1 MESRLTQRS
10 RNLLEP
16 ANTWK
21 LGRKLCNCTMYHLAG
36 TKKLKLLRAD
46 WHSSCYNKGAEAMTQ
61 ITNMCRANKAALCPH
76 HSKVN
81 KIKTSANIVRAV
93 TMLDV
98 AGSYTS

>member
-1 MESRLTQRS
+1 MESVS
-10 RNLLEP
+10 LLEP

-21 LGRKLCNCTMYHLAG
+21 LGRKLCNCKRYHLAG

-61 ITNMCRANKAALCPH
+61 ITNMCRANKAAVCP
-76 HSKVN
+76 S
-81 KIKTSANIVRAV
+81 VRVVGAV
-93 TMLDV
+93 TMLNL

>member
-1 MESRLTQRS
+1 MEQFEMENVS
-10 RNLLEP
+10 LLEP

-61 ITNMCRANKAALCPH
+61 MALHIMRHTRPTKLH
-76 HSKVN
+76 YAPTTQK
-81 KIKTSANIVRAV
+81 
-93 TMLDV
+93 
-98 AGSYTS
+98 

>member
-1 MESRLTQRS
+1 MENVSLP
-10 RNLLEP
+10 EP

-21 LGRKLCNCTMYHLAG
+21 LGRKLCNGKRYHLAG

-61 ITNMCRANKAALCPH
+61 ITNMCGANKAALCP
-76 HSKVN
+76 S
-81 KIKTSANIVRAV
+81 VRVVGAV
-93 TMLDV
+93 TMLNV

>member
-1 MESRLTQRS
+1 MENVS
-10 RNLLEP
+10 LLEP

-21 LGRKLCNCTMYHLAG
+21 LGRKLCNCKRYHLAG
-36 TKKLKLLRAD
+36 TKKLKLLGAD
-46 WHSSCYNKGAEAMTQ
+46 WQSSCYNKGAEAMTQ
-61 ITNMCRANKAALCPH
+61 ITNMCGANKAALCPH

-81 KIKTSANIVRAV
+81 KINTSANIVRAV